1 MSWMVIKTLLSS
13 TDPITEQEDGCSL
26 DENNEFLRNLLD
38 KLAQLNIHYWNK
50 CHGWSSRHS
59 CSSEIQLQSKRTGKI
74 LMRRMKDKI
83 MKILNNSFIIE
94 WLKKSWNMICRGIH
108 DKKSNIMQNFA
119 NHAHYYHYYNTWGY
133 TPQFQALVD
142 TVAFKR
148 ESKQGWK
155 NMLSHTFSDF
165 FW

>member
-1 MSWMVIKTLLSS
+1 
-13 TDPITEQEDGCSL
+13 
-26 DENNEFLRNLLD
+26 
-38 KLAQLNIHYWNK
+38 
-50 CHGWSSRHS
+50 
-59 CSSEIQLQSKRTGKI
+59 
-74 LMRRMKDKI
+74 
-83 MKILNNSFIIE
+83 
-94 WLKKSWNMICRGIH
+94 MICRGIH

-165 FW
+165 FLIIFYFTIK